1 MASKFVLDAHA
12 LIWYLEG
19 NRRLGPVAKTIVDNP
34 ASDLILP
41 VIALAEAVH
50 IISKGRTDIASA
62 DVLLDRIERDRRF
75 EVYPLTKEVL
85 KTSLRVAVSEMHDRL
100 IVATAIYLGT
110 LEQEVSLV
118 TCDENITSSGL
129 VATIW

>member
-19 NRRLGPVAKTIVDNP
+19 NRRLSNAARKIVDDP

-41 VIALAEAVH
+41 VIALAEAAH
-50 IISKGRTDIASA
+50 IISKGRTEIASA

-75 EVYPLTKEVL
+75 EIYPLTKEVL
-85 KTSLRVAVSEMHDRL
+85 KTSLHIALPEMHDRL

-118 TCDENITSSGL
+118 TCDANITSSGL

>member
-1 MASKFVLDAHA
+1 VSKFVLDAHA

-19 NRRLGPVAKTIVDNP
+19 NRRIGGAAKTIVDDP

-50 IISKGRTDIASA
+50 IISKGRTLIASA

-75 EVYPLTKEVL
+75 EVYPLTKEIL
-85 KTSLRVAVSEMHDRL
+85 KTSLSIAVPEMHDRL

-110 LEQEVSLV
+110 LERGISLV
-118 TCDENITSSGL
+118 TCDANIISSGL
-129 VATIW
+129 LTTVW

>member
-19 NRRLGPVAKTIVDNP
+19 NPRLSTAAKTIVDDP

-41 VIALAEAVH
+41 VIALAEAAHV
-50 IISKGRTDIASA
+50 ISKGRTAIVSA
-62 DVLLDRIERDRRF
+62 DVLIDRIERDQRL

-100 IVATAIYLGT
+100 IVATVIYLGT
-110 LEQEVSLV
+110 LGQEVSLV
-118 TCDENITSSGL
+118 TCDANITSSRL